1 MVVMTVGRTAAD
13 RDTKTGAGAG
23 AGAAVRPRG
32 LERGLVHAHAQ
43 E

>member
-23 AGAAVRPRG
+23 AAVRPRG
-32 LERGLVHAHAQ
+32 LERGLVRARAQ